1 MYMLGIKGTV
11 GYSVTKEYEL
21 KGLSGAPMCVE
32 YIPDVENGDR
42 SYLLWGNT
50 RGLYMIYINSCLF
63 KYSLYSCKNP

>member
-50 RGLYMIYINSCLF
+50 RGLY
-63 KYSLYSCKNP
+63 